1 MEILQEIKAGR
12 TPARDE
18 THDSA
23 DGSNDAFGGS
33 VPCDE
38 PAGPEAL
45 GGEYIS
51 SKELASRLSV
61 SLKFVQKHVRQI
73 PGMVKITR
81 KCVRFHL
88 PTIEKR
94 LLSGN
99 SLLIPK

>member
-1 MEILQEIKAGR
+1 MDILQEIKAGR

-23 DGSNDAFGGS
+23 DGSNDAYGGS
-33 VPCDE
+33 VLCDD
-38 PAGPEAL
+38 AGAM

>member
-1 MEILQEIKAGR
+1 MDILQEIKAGGR
-12 TPARDE
+12 MTASIEGDGGQRPDNEPA
-18 THDSA
+18 
-23 DGSNDAFGGS
+23 
-33 VPCDE
+33 
-38 PAGPEAL
+38 AGPEAL